1 MKIKSK
7 YLMIVA
13 SLILL
18 LVFLFPIW
26 NIDLDAPQYPEG
38 IGLRIWINKITGAK
52 EFDLKNLN
60 GLNHYIGMKPIEP
73 DTISELKYMPYILV
87 FFIVTGLL
95 VSFIKKNNLKI
106 IWLVLLLIV
115 MSVGLYDFY
124 MWGYNYGHNLN
135 PNAPIK
141 VPGMSYQPPIIG
153 TKKLL
158 NITATSLPGIGS
170 FIIFLSGSIA
180 TISFLIDKRGNR
192 EK

>member
-1 MKIKSK
+1 MSSKSK
-7 YLMIVA
+7 YLMICA

-38 IGLRIWINKITGAK
+38 IGLRIWINKMTGAK

-73 DTISELKYMPYILV
+73 DDIDELKYMPYFIFFFMGSGLV
-87 FFIVTGLL
+87 VAFQKRKYVA
-95 VSFIKKNNLKI
+95 VWI
-106 IWLVLLLIV
+106 ILLISI
-115 MSVGLYDFY
+115 MLIGLYDFY
-124 MWGYNYGHNLN
+124 MWGYDYGHNLN

-141 VPGMSYQPPIIG
+141 VPGMSYQPPVIG

-170 FIIFLSGSIA
+170 LIIF
-180 TISFLIDKRGNR
+180 ISVVLAAAAFIIDKRG
-192 EK
+192 KK